1 MVDSLIFLAWGML
14 TSFTL
19 VDVYYRLLEEKV
31 VGCAQILF
39 VMIDFASALNMALI
53 VVLLLYLIRWYLLIR
68 IDHLSRQTNAL

>member
-1 MVDSLIFLAWGML
+1 ML

-31 VGCAQILF
+31 VGRAQILF